1 MGRLTRAAGQKCTA
15 TRLPKII
22 FMTLTNQRLGC
33 FVHLLSTAPT
43 SDAVASS
50 GLYPRLPQNNNITP
64 GGQAETLSDVV
75 SNSLKR
81 RLPTASMR
89 IRLES
94 DVFRLMTLMTTDP
107 TSSKVKLGFSES
119 GYVKLHPYRCNHTG
133 PYTLRFCC
141 WKLVTVL
148 LLFFYLL
155 QC

>member
-50 GLYPRLPQNNNITP
+50 GLYPRLPRNNNITQ

-89 IRLES
+89 VRLES
-94 DVFRLMTLMTTDP
+94 DVFRLMTLMLP
-107 TSSKVKLGFSES
+107 SSRRRTRRRQRCDLGF
-119 GYVKLHPYRCNHTG
+119 
-133 PYTLRFCC
+133 
-141 WKLVTVL
+141 
-148 LLFFYLL
+148 
-155 QC
+155 

>member
-15 TRLPKII
+15 TRLPKMI

-50 GLYPRLPQNNNITP
+50 GLYPRLPRNNNITP
-64 GGQAETLSDVV
+64 GGQAGTLSDVV

-94 DVFRLMTLMTTDP
+94 DGFRLMILALQSSQP
-107 TSSKVKLGFSES
+107 T
-119 GYVKLHPYRCNHTG
+119 
-133 PYTLRFCC
+133 
-141 WKLVTVL
+141 
-148 LLFFYLL
+148 
-155 QC
+155 